1 MVWDS
6 VYVYICVYSIC
17 MCMPK
22 VEGGAF
28 NYSENRHDYGK
39 STCNL
44 QSNIKYELVSHFSV
58 DSDEL
63 MSISLCPGWEDN
75 VIQFLSTLFDA

>member
-1 MVWDS
+1 MKLAIKRV
-6 VYVYICVYSIC
+6 
-17 MCMPK
+17 
-22 VEGGAF
+22 
-28 NYSENRHDYGK
+28 
-39 STCNL
+39 
-44 QSNIKYELVSHFSV
+44 NIELVSHFSV